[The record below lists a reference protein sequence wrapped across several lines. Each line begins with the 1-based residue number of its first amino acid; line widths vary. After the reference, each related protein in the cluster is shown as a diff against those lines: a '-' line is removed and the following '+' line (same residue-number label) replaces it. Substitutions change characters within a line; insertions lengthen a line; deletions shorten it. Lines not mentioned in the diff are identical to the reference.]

1 MSIFQ
6 NCIFTNPAGH
16 WNIPR
21 GVLLRILGGGVP
33 PDSLIKSWAY
43 FRPKNV
49 VFRIRFQTWR
59 RSQNATYVFT
69 KAEIMSSSLRLERQ
83 QEDIEFVYCPFFLIH
98 LDWNDEY
105 IHTLLW
111 FPRKLY
117 PFQTKMGKVY
127 TVFQTKSVH
136 KPYRPWGGTYLYG
149 LYKRVLSPGRYLA
162 QVTSIYRSIQKSSE
176 GTRDALYFSFTCVQA
191 QLYEFH

>member
-1 MSIFQ
+1 MILDKERVGIGLNQIAQLARMSIFQ

-16 WNIPR
+16 WNVPR

-33 PDSLIKSWAY
+33 PDSSIKSWAY

-49 VFRIRFQTWR
+49 VFRISFQTWR

-83 QEDIEFVYCPFFLIH
+83 QEDIEFAYCPFFLIH
-98 LDWNDEY
+98 FDWNDEY

-117 PFQTKMGKVY
+117 PFPDQNG
-127 TVFQTKSVH
+127 QSI
-136 KPYRPWGGTYLYG
+136 
-149 LYKRVLSPGRYLA
+149 
-162 QVTSIYRSIQKSSE
+162 IYR
-176 GTRDALYFSFTCVQA
+176 FSDQIGA
-191 QLYEFH
+191 QTIPSLGRHIPIWFI